1 MSKDSVLNG
10 RWLFRL
16 ALILGLVSNATALQ
30 ISRLSNTNL
39 WVDFTLTPPMQCNY
53 VAYQITNNDG
63 VAYSNLWVTIGSFS
77 GSVVSLGGSD
87 PGKYNLGALP
97 VNGAKPVFFYL
108 AATNTTTVAQT
119 HTISIYQGYPSVG
132 TVLRSSNFS
141 MTVSSLRTTGQ
152 NKQTAASYAPAT
164 PVLGSVVVLTVDGST
179 GPLKTGDLM
188 IFTPAS
194 VTNWSAYAFQ
204 IVSTSITVTNGSST
218 YLFTNILS
226 FGQPGSQGSVS
237 YHAQY
242 SLRAVAVTPGSTPTS
257 PDGAFATGNNSTL
270 EHSIVNAGVV
280 LPAILAPTNATLL
293 AKSANLTQ
301 LYTNQ
306 TVAYSLSFTNGST
319 SDLSL
324 DRIVDTLPTNF
335 SIVSGSSSFGG
346 SPLGDPIASGQTLTW
361 SDGYTVPASTSRSL
375 TFSAVATVAGRTTN
389 SAVGFTSGTQID
401 ATLTTTDNVPAT
413 ASVRVL
419 SAPTAV
425 NDSATT
431 LENTLL
437 TVSAPG
443 VLSNDIE
450 PNGFTLSV
458 VTNTQPAHGTVTV
471 TANGSYT
478 YMPATNFNGSDS
490 FTYTITNGNAGSA
503 TATVN
508 LTVLAVNHPPTLN
521 AIGNLTIFE
530 GGGLQTVSLSG
541 ISPGP
546 ANESGQ
552 TLTLT
557 ATSSAT
563 SIIPNPT
570 PNYTNGN
577 STGSLTFTPVSN
589 ALGTATISVV
599 LHDNGGTANGGVD
612 TITNTF
618 TVTVLALTNIWAT
631 NGVLTVTVH
640 DALGQPGAGYS
651 QTNYIGFL
659 DVQASTNAPFTIQLV
674 SSAGGIGGLATNFN
688 NNSNFT
694 WTIATTTR
702 GVLEFDPTKFIV
714 DTSGFTNDLAGGTFS
729 VTTNGSNVSL
739 VFNPNHPPVALPVLL
754 GRAWGT
760 SMRIPLPS
768 VLTNFTSD
776 PDGDPTAF
784 SGFGSSTN
792 GSSISTN
799 AIFLLFVPSNNFPE
813 SFTYTVHDVRTYR
826 PGDTIRTATNWV
838 TIAVTN
844 AVSSVTSLVSSGGSV
859 TVQFAG
865 VPGYAYDV
873 QRASSLG
880 GPWTV
885 ILTTNAPPH
894 GLWIYTDPSPPQP
907 TAFYRL
913 QQH

>member
-1 MSKDSVLNG
+1 
-10 RWLFRL
+10 
-16 ALILGLVSNATALQ
+16 
-30 ISRLSNTNL
+30 
-39 WVDFTLTPPMQCNY
+39 
-53 VAYQITNNDG
+53 
-63 VAYSNLWVTIGSFS
+63 
-77 GSVVSLGGSD
+77 
-87 PGKYNLGALP
+87 
-97 VNGAKPVFFYL
+97 
-108 AATNTTTVAQT
+108 
-119 HTISIYQGYPSVG
+119 
-132 TVLRSSNFS
+132 
-141 MTVSSLRTTGQ
+141 
-152 NKQTAASYAPAT
+152 
-164 PVLGSVVVLTVDGST
+164 
-179 GPLKTGDLM
+179 
-188 IFTPAS
+188 
-194 VTNWSAYAFQ
+194 
-204 IVSTSITVTNGSST
+204 VTNGSST
-218 YLFTNILS
+218 YLFTNVLS
-226 FGQPGSQGSVS
+226 FGQPGAQGSVS

-242 SLRAVAVTPGSTPTS
+242 SLRAVAVTPGATPTS

-280 LPAILAPTNATLL
+280 LPAILPPTNAALL
-293 AKSANLTQ
+293 AKSANFAQ

-306 TVAYSLSFTNGST
+306 TVTYSLSFTNSST
-319 SDLSL
+319 NDLSL

-346 SPLGDPIASGQTLTW
+346 NPLGDPIASGQTLTW
-361 SDGYTVPASTSRSL
+361 SDGYTVPASSTRSL
-375 TFSAVATVAGRTTN
+375 AFQALANVGGRSTN
-389 SAVGFTSGTQID
+389 SAVGFTLGSQID
-401 ATLTTTDNVPAT
+401 TTLTTTDNAPAT
-413 ASVRVL
+413 VSVRVL
-419 SAPTAV
+419 LAPTAV
-425 NDSATT
+425 NDVGTT

-443 VLSNDIE
+443 VLGNDME

-471 TANGSYT
+471 NANGSYT
-478 YMPATNFNGSDS
+478 YRPATNFNGSDS
-490 FTYTITNGNAGSA
+490 FTYTVTNGNAGSA

-508 LTVLAVNHPPTLN
+508 LTVLLVNHPPTLN

-530 GGGLQTVSLSG
+530 GGGLQTVNLSG

-557 ATSSAT
+557 ATSSDT
-563 SIIPNPT
+563 TIIPNPT
-570 PNYTNGN
+570 AHYTNGN
-577 STGSLTFTPVSN
+577 STGSLTFTPVPT
-589 ALGTATISVV
+589 ALGTATISVI

-618 TVTVLALTNIWAT
+618 TVTVLALTNVWNT
-631 NGVLTVTVH
+631 NGIFTVTVN
-640 DALGQPGAGYS
+640 DALGQPGLGYI

-659 DVQASTNAPFTIQLV
+659 DVRATTSAPFTIQLL
-674 SSAGGIGGLATNFN
+674 SSAGGVGGVATNFN

-694 WTIATTTR
+694 WSIATTTR
-702 GVLEFDPTKFIV
+702 GVLEFDPSKFVV
-714 DTSGFTNDLAGGTFS
+714 DTAGFSNDLAGGTFS
-729 VTTNGSNVSL
+729 VNTNGANVTL
-739 VFNPNHPPVALPVLL
+739 AFNPNHPPVALPILL

-760 SMRIPLPS
+760 SMRIPLFN
-768 VLTNFTSD
+768 VLTSYTSD

-799 AIFLLFVPSNNFPE
+799 SIFLLFVPSNNLPE
-813 SFTYTVHDVRTYR
+813 SFAYAVHDVRAYR
-826 PGDTIRTATNWV
+826 PGDTVRTATNWV

-844 AVSSVTSLVSSGGSV
+844 AVSSVTSLVSSGGSA
-859 TVQFAG
+859 TLQFAG

-873 QRASSLG
+873 QRASSLT